1 MAPSRNP
8 RPFLYA
14 LALNALA
21 LLPLLASGYLSDD
34 IFNSLIAG
42 PLLHEGKSP
51 VAFAFDQS
59 MHWLH
64 EQGRFFPLAFSSY
77 PVFYLLHDHLLL
89 YKCCTLAV
97 VLASFALFYLFLRR
111 LTGSPRIP
119 LIALL
124 LLPLIVQFRAQWD
137 PVLGFCAQYPAMA
150 AMLFASL
157 LLFLHWLESARPL
170 HLAAA
175 ALLFLACAL
184 MYEVVYPLC
193 LLYPA
198 AAWTRLKRWPP
209 ALLRSL
215 PFAAIPAA
223 LAAVS
228 LFFRSRAPFL
238 ANGPYSPNLAPSAVL
253 RGYAVHLFS
262 ALPFTYTLADPHGV
276 FHASPRPIP
285 SAAALPFAL
294 ALCLAALAIAALRPR
309 WPPAAALP
317 HLRTAPAA
325 LSGAL
330 LLLIPPSLI
339 ALSPKYQAQPWGDA
353 YLPVYFSF
361 FGLATLAA
369 CLLSRLPS
377 LPTPALPLAF
387 LLFACNL
394 RNNWIVAAAIHDSTA
409 PRLLATRAIHRG
421 LLRHLQP
428 MDLFLLQGP
437 NPWDLPDLYRM
448 HAGIPLAA
456 YPLDRPQDFTR
467 AFLKAGAV
475 CTPAGDSSR
484 CDFPADAGAY
494 ALELRYTGED
504 AGAVFLARLR
514 RAFLSHRM
522 IQGLLATSAQIY
534 LQFPPSSPAPNPAIT
549 GREPPSRI
557 FLEPALHIPVADSG
571 PLWKLLS
578 LRRPALF
585 DIAFLNWQLP
595 SLSPPFSPSRDPSA
609 FLLHA
614 PGPDQLHAAF
624 APGQSQS
631 GLRLP
636 PVLFNPSASIHL
648 LLRPAPSQ
656 PPNATIFSNH
666 ANGRGLVIEQVS
678 GHPGLFEVLA
688 GRGDGWMPLGRFPL
702 EPGARA
708 CLSVFLSGRHSRI
721 SVNGNPVSA
730 ATLPAP
736 IAESPLPVLL
746 GNWISGDRPFHGDI
760 EELLVS
766 AQPHPDPCLLPPP
779 PPPTPPAPTP
789 PLLLSGPLPPL
800 LHLASDGVFPWP
812 RQSFL
817 LPRTFSLE
825 MLLRPF
831 PSSQP
836 PLATLLSNQAP
847 RAGYYGIRIEL
858 SPAGTYHLLLGNGR
872 LWTPAGSFSLPPGR
886 RTSLAL
892 RVDGPSVRL
901 SLDRRPVLSTTVPGA
916 SVPTSTPLSIGNW
929 INRDRPFQ
937 GVIEEVRISPLLPEN
952 PKDPPTRV
960 DNTPRK

>member
-1 MAPSRNP
+1 MEPSRNP
-8 RPFLYA
+8 RPLLWA

-42 PLLHEGKSP
+42 PLLHEGKGP

-77 PVFYLLHDHLLL
+77 PAFYLLHDRLLL

-97 VLASFALFYLFLRR
+97 VLASIALFYLFLRR

-157 LLFLHWLESARPL
+157 LLFLRWLDSARPL
-170 HLAAA
+170 HLFAA
-175 ALLFLACAL
+175 ALLFLAAAL
-184 MYEVVYPLC
+184 MYEVIYPLC

-228 LFFRSRAPFL
+228 LFFRSHAPFL
-238 ANGPYSPNLAPSAVL
+238 PNGPYSPNLAPSAVF

-262 ALPFTYTLADPHGV
+262 ALPFAYSLTDPHGV

-294 ALCLAALAIAALRPR
+294 ALCLAALSIAALRSR
-309 WPPAAALP
+309 WPAAPAAPLLHPSIA
-317 HLRTAPAA
+317 AA

-330 LLLIPPSLI
+330 LLLLPPSLI

-377 LPTPALPLAF
+377 LPLPALPLAF

-409 PRLLATRAIHRG
+409 PRLLAARAVDRG
-421 LLRHLQP
+421 LLRDLKP

-437 NPWDLPDLYRM
+437 NPWDLPDLYRV
-448 HAGIPLAA
+448 HAALPLSA
-456 YPLDRPQDFTR
+456 YRLDRPQDFTR

-475 CTPAGDSSR
+475 CTPSGDTSR
-484 CDFPADAGAY
+484 CDFPSDAGAW
-494 ALELRYTGED
+494 ALELRYTGEG

-514 RAFLSHRM
+514 RAFLSQRM
-522 IQGLLATSAQIY
+522 VQGLLATTAQIY
-534 LQFPPSSPAPNPAIT
+534 VQFPASSPAPNASIT
-549 GREPPSRI
+549 GREPPSRL
-557 FLEPALHIPVADSG
+557 FLEPALHLPVAASG

-578 LRRPALF
+578 IRRTALF
-585 DIAFLNWQLP
+585 DIASLNWQLP
-595 SLSPPFSPSRDPSA
+595 SLSPAFSPTLPPSA
-609 FLLHA
+609 FLLHTA
-614 PGPDQLHAAF
+614 GPEKLHAAF
-624 APGQSQS
+624 APGQSES

-636 PVLFNPSASIHL
+636 PVLLNPSASIHL
-648 LLRPAPSQ
+648 LLRPSPLQ
-656 PPNATIFSNH
+656 PPDATIFSNH
-666 ANGRGLVIEQVS
+666 SNGRGLVIEQVS
-678 GHPGLFEVLA
+678 GEPGLFEVLA
-688 GRGDGWMPLGRFPL
+688 GRGTGWMQLGRFRL
-702 EPGARA
+702 EPGAPA
-708 CLSVFLSGRHSRI
+708 CLSVLIDGPHSRI
-721 SVNGNPVSA
+721 SVNGKPVAA

-746 GNWISGDRPFHGDI
+746 GNWIGGDRPFHGDI
-760 EELLVS
+760 EELLIS
-766 AQPHPDPCLLPPP
+766 AQPHDNPCPRPFPPLLPPEPLPSSSAAPFPRSSTSPPTAYSPGPASLSSSPAPSPSKCSSVP
-779 PPPTPPAPTP
+779 PPPSPHA
-789 PLLLSGPLPPL
+789 L
-800 LHLASDGVFPWP
+800 
-812 RQSFL
+812 
-817 LPRTFSLE
+817 
-825 MLLRPF
+825 
-831 PSSQP
+831 PSS
-836 PLATLLSNQAP
+836 
-847 RAGYYGIRIEL
+847 
-858 SPAGTYHLLLGNGR
+858 
-872 LWTPAGSFSLPPGR
+872 W
-886 RTSLAL
+886 
-892 RVDGPSVRL
+892 
-901 SLDRRPVLSTTVPGA
+901 
-916 SVPTSTPLSIGNW
+916 
-929 INRDRPFQ
+929 
-937 GVIEEVRISPLLPEN
+937 
-952 PKDPPTRV
+952 K
-960 DNTPRK
+960 